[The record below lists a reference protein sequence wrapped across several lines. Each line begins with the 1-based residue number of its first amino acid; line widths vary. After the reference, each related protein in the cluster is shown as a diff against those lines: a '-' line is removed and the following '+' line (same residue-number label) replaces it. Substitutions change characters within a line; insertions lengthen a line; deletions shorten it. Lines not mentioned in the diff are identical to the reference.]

1 MENRGKLSIFSCEAG
16 KPFFDRVLFQLKEIN
31 QKHFGTL
38 GGKCIHTPKTIE
50 TKFANG
56 EIKTEIR
63 DYIRGNDVYIIQE
76 FDSPR
81 MNDTNSLHDNIMALL
96 TAVDAARNADA
107 DGITVVIP
115 QFPYSKHEKT
125 SKREGIAARLIASML
140 EDAGVDRVL
149 TLDIHEKA
157 IQGFFDRA
165 RLDNMYASREFIKY
179 IRESKPNYD
188 DMVVVAHDLG
198 AAEVARYYAAE
209 LKVDMAIVRAYTI
222 SSEVDDKFEFQL
234 VGDVKDKHVIM
245 VKDMIS
251 TGNTI
256 FKAIDILLEKG
267 ALSVQIFTSMPFFN
281 RQAYLKMEEYYQEG
295 KIKKVVGTDAVFWGE
310 EFINKYDWYEEVSI
324 ASLFAE
330 VIFHINHKLS
340 VAELLYS
347 KNEEQNNG

>member
-1 MENRGKLSIFSCEAG
+1 MENRGKLSIFTCDAG
-16 KPFFDRVLFQLKEIN
+16 KPFFNRVLNELQKIN
-31 QKHFGTL
+31 KKYFGKS
-38 GGKCIHTPKTIE
+38 GKLNIHTPQTIE

-56 EIKTEIR
+56 EIKTEIK

-76 FDSPR
+76 FDSPKL
-81 MNDTNSLHDNIMALL
+81 NNKNSLHDNIMALL

-107 DGITVVIP
+107 DSITAVIP

-140 EDAGVDRVL
+140 EDAGIDRVL

-157 IQGFFDRA
+157 IQGFFNKSK
-165 RLDNMYASREFIKY
+165 LDNMYASREFIKY
-179 IRESKPNYD
+179 IKKSKPNYD

-198 AAEVARYYAAE
+198 AAEVARYYASE
-209 LKVDMAIVRAYTI
+209 LKVDMAIVRAYTR
-222 SSEVDDKFEFQL
+222 SSETDDKLEFQL
-234 VGDVKDKHVIM
+234 VGEVTGKHVVM

-267 ALSVQIFTSMPFFN
+267 ALSVELYTSMPFFN
-281 RQAYLKMEEYYQEG
+281 KEAHLKFETYYKEK
-295 KIKKVVGTDAVFWGE
+295 KIKRVVGTDAVFWGQD
-310 EFINKYDWYEEVSI
+310 FIKKYEWYEEVSI

-340 VAELLYS
+340 VAELLYN
-347 KNEEQNNG
+347 KDKENI